1 MKKLVSL
8 AALVSVALTGCVSN
22 EEIIPEQKNKEISF
36 EVASYVPQSRASG
49 AFSTDQSFG
58 VNAWYT
64 LDDAT
69 DLMMD
74 GVTVSYNENDN
85 DGDDNDYDD
94 TWKTSTDYYWPKKGT
109 IDFIA
114 YYPTGVEPDIT
125 YQYNGTDQ
133 LTYTNYTVKNS
144 NSTADPDP
152 VYTASTTP
160 SDDLMYA
167 SKAIRFNNN
176 ADAATNDTKL
186 DYTTG
191 DYGFRGVPTL
201 FNHALAQLKFKV
213 QNAKPNDLTYKWI
226 ITVKK
231 IEVTCYDKGS
241 ITLTN
246 NGTVNAS
253 SVGTW
258 IKPTNE
264 VWTPTGNLITTP
276 LTWNPTTD
284 VTLSTD
290 AITEF
295 DNKTVYILPQTLEAD
310 NQKVKVYYNVKVTKQ
325 DDTEVDNDDY
335 EEEFDLYTD
344 ALKHWQMNKIITYT
358 LSFNPVGEMILFA
371 PAVED
376 WGTASG
382 TIVVM

>member
-49 AFSTDQSFG
+49 AFSTDQTFG

-64 LDDAT
+64 LDPTADVEGT
-69 DLMMD
+69 DPADIETDQMMN
-74 GVTVSYNENDN
+74 GVTVSYIDN
-85 DGDDNDYDD
+85 
-94 TWKTSTDYYWPKKGT
+94 TWKTSTVYYWPKKGT

-114 YYPTGVEPDIT
+114 YYPTTVIPTIT

-133 LTYTNYTVKNS
+133 LKYTDYTVVNS
-144 NSTADPDP
+144 NSTADPA
-152 VYTASTTP
+152 YTKSTTP

-167 SKAIRFNNN
+167 NKAIRFNNN
-176 ADAATNDTKL
+176 ANADTNGTNLGYD
-186 DYTTG
+186 G
-191 DYGFRGVPTL
+191 DYGFKGVPTL

-213 QNAKPNDLTYKWI
+213 QNAKPNDGIYKWI

-231 IEVTCYDKGS
+231 IEVTCYDKGNV
-241 ITLTN
+241 TLTN
-246 NGTVNAS
+246 NETGNAS
-253 SVGTW
+253 IGTW
-258 IKPTNE
+258 IKPTND
-264 VWTPTGNLITTP
+264 VWTPNGNLITTP
-276 LTWNPTTD
+276 LTWDPTTD

-290 AITEF
+290 AVTEF
-295 DNKTVYILPQTLEAD
+295 DNKTVYILPQTLEVGK
-310 NQKVKVYYNVKVTKQ
+310 QKVKVYYNVKVTKQ

-335 EEEFDLYTD
+335 VEEFDLYTD
-344 ALKHWQMNKIITYT
+344 ALQHWQMNKIITYT

-371 PAVED
+371 PAVEE
-376 WGTASG
+376 WGVASG
-382 TIVVM
+382 SIVVM

>member
-22 EEIIPEQKNKEISF
+22 EEIIPEQKNKAISF
-36 EVASYVPQSRASG
+36 EVASYVPQSRTSG

-85 DGDDNDYDD
+85 DGDDNDYDN
-94 TWKTSTDYYWPKKGT
+94 TWKTSTAYYWPKKGT

-114 YYPTGVEPDIT
+114 YYPTTVEPAIT
-125 YQYNGTDQ
+125 YYYEGGDK

-144 NSTADPDP
+144 DSTADPDP
-152 VYTASTTP
+152 VYTASITP

-167 SKAIRFNNN
+167 NKAIRFNNN
-176 ADAATNDTKL
+176 ANAATNGTNL
-186 DYTTG
+186 GYTG
-191 DYGFRGVPTL
+191 DYGFEGVPTL

-213 QNAKPNDLTYKWI
+213 QNAKPDDGTYKWI

-231 IEVTCYDKGS
+231 IEVTCYNQGS
-241 ITLTN
+241 VTLTN
-246 NGTVNAS
+246 AGTNNAS
-253 SVGTW
+253 IGTW
-258 IKPTNE
+258 TKPTNE
-264 VWTPTGNLITTP
+264 VWTPTEPKTLITTP
-276 LTWNPTTD
+276 LTWEPATA
-284 VTLSTD
+284 VTLSDDTPK
-290 AITEF
+290 AF
-295 DNKTVYILPQTLEAD
+295 DNKTVYILPQTLVDEE
-310 NQKVKVYYNVKVTKQ
+310 QKVTVSYNVKVTKQ
-325 DDTEVDNDDY
+325 DDIEVDNDDY
-335 EEEFDLYTD
+335 VEEFDLYT
-344 ALKHWQMNKIITYT
+344 AGLPHWQMNKIITYT

-371 PAVED
+371 PAVEE
-376 WGTASG
+376 WSAANG